1 MTGGQPGQSMTHS
14 GGFINFH
21 FTKINIDPELR
32 EGTRDT
38 NSILEDIAEMRETA

>member
-1 MTGGQPGQSMTHS
+1 MAKYHIK
-14 GGFINFH
+14 FYH
-21 FTKINIDPELR
+21 TKINIDPELR